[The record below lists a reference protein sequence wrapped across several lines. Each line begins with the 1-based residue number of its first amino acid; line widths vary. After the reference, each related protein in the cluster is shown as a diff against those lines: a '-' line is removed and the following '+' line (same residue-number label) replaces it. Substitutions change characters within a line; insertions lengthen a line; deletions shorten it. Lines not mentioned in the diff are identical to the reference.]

1 MSTNP
6 SRLKQATVSFLTMI
20 MLATTLPTTGAMAQD
35 NLQQKEQ
42 EAKQL
47 RDQLNQLSDEQKEM
61 QQQAEQLEAEIA
73 LAMKKSQD
81 LRDEIAKTQAR
92 LDKRQEEFKVRLKVM
107 YEGGD
112 VKFWEV
118 LFGSTDFN
126 DFISRLN
133 MLTLILNNDAEMM
146 KEIQA
151 DEEKLK
157 TDYAALMEEQ
167 KARQAKQDKLIALQ
181 QKLNARYNQLTANLQ
196 DKEAEIAVLEESTV
210 QAYNNYQQSFANAPA
225 FINDG
230 GGGTYIWPMP
240 ASHTISSGYG
250 PRWGGFHAGIDI
262 TAPVGTP
269 IVAVADG
276 KVIQAGPASGFGHW
290 VVIAH
295 SNGLLS
301 VYGHMYANG
310 LRVHAGQTVKQG
322 QVIAVSGSD
331 GESTGP
337 HLHFS
342 FATGIS
348 GGRMNY
354 VNPMAYLQ

>member
-1 MSTNP
+1 MLLTTAFPATGALANDTNP
-6 SRLKQATVSFLTMI
+6 QLNQEK
-20 MLATTLPTTGAMAQD
+20 
-35 NLQQKEQ
+35 Q
-42 EAKQL
+42 EAGQM
-47 RDQLNQLSDEQKEM
+47 RDQLNHLDAKQQNM
-61 QQQAEQLEAEIA
+61 QEEVQQLETDIVK
-73 LAMKKSQD
+73 AMSKSQN
-81 LRDEIAKTQAR
+81 LREEIKATEKR
-92 LDKRQEEFKVRLKVM
+92 LEERQEQFKKRLRVM

-118 LFGSTDFN
+118 LLGATDFT
-126 DFISRLN
+126 DFISCLN
-133 MLTLILNNDAEMM
+133 MLSLVLNNDAEIM

-157 TDYAALMEEQ
+157 ADYAALMQEQ
-167 KARQAKQDKLIALQ
+167 KDLREKQAKLVALQ
-181 QKLNARYNQLTANLQ
+181 KDLEAEYKELASKLA
-196 DKEAEIAVLEESTV
+196 DKEHEISVLESSTV
-210 QAYNNYQQSFANAPA
+210 QAYHQYQQGGGDTPA

-230 GGGTYIWPMP
+230 GGGTYVWPMP
-240 ASHTISSGYG
+240 SSHVISSYYG
-250 PRWGGFHAGIDI
+250 PRWGSFHNGIDI
-262 TAPVGTP
+262 AAPVGTP

-276 KVIQAGPASGFGHW
+276 QVIQSGPASGYGHW
-290 VVIAH
+290 IVIAH

-310 LRVHAGQTVKQG
+310 LKVGVGQSVKQG
-322 QVIAVSGSD
+322 QVIALSGND
-331 GESTGP
+331 GRSTGP